1 MSLNMMLG
9 AGVVEECQGNCR
21 LIVAR
26 MRDER
31 GDVFDWDD
39 VYSSQE
45 ISAIVLDTQVKVAAH
60 FADYEKRRAWFMEL
74 INNHLTPVEDSLKD
88 DAEWKLTPG
97 GVKNFLK
104 ALLSSLKMVVETDLG
119 KLQIARRYGGDT
131 TDAACRVLMRIG

>member
-1 MSLNMMLG
+1 
-9 AGVVEECQGNCR
+9 
-21 LIVAR
+21 
-26 MRDER
+26 
-31 GDVFDWDD
+31 
-39 VYSSQE
+39 
-45 ISAIVLDTQVKVAAH
+45 
-60 FADYEKRRAWFMEL
+60 MEL

-119 KLQIARRYGGDT
+119 KVQIAKRYGGDT